1 MEGFRYFIVD
11 DFSPFTCIYLLQK
24 RSKIFYICKK
34 FSQTVRNQFSK
45 TIKIFWSHNAL
56 KYKDKP
62 FFDYLHEH
70 GTLSLYS
77 CPRTSQYNGHSQ
89 LKHQQNLSFV
99 CAMLIAPTFPLQF

>member
-11 DFSPFTCIYLLQK
+11 DFSPFTCIHLLQK

-56 KYKDKP
+56 KYNDKP
-62 FFDYLHEH
+62 FLSIFMSMALFLY
-70 GTLSLYS
+70 TLV
-77 CPRTSQYNGHSQ
+77 QE
-89 LKHQQNLSFV
+89 
-99 CAMLIAPTFPLQF
+99 PLNIMVIPS